1 MGVNLLMLATIKQCI
16 SDLQADTSSFQ
27 QYFTN
32 YVMEV
37 QDRNIDQELAYM
49 LTHNVVDVQFVDR
62 AITDAFKGM
71 M

>member
-1 MGVNLLMLATIKQCI
+1 MLATIKRSI
-16 SDLQADTSSFQ
+16 SEVQADTSSFQ

-32 YVMEV
+32 YVMDV

-62 AITDAFKGM
+62 AITDAFKGVM
-71 M
+71 

>member
-1 MGVNLLMLATIKQCI
+1 MNLLMLATIKQCI
-16 SDLQADTSSFQ
+16 SDLQTDTTSFQ

>member
-1 MGVNLLMLATIKQCI
+1 MLATIKQCI
-16 SDLQADTSSFQ
+16 SDLQADTGSFQ

-49 LTHNVVDVQFVDR
+49 LTHNVVDVQLVDR

>member
-1 MGVNLLMLATIKQCI
+1 MNLLMLATIKQSI
-16 SDLQADTSSFQ
+16 SEVQADTSSFQ

-62 AITDAFKGM
+62 AITDAFKGVM
-71 M
+71 

>member
-1 MGVNLLMLATIKQCI
+1 MLATIKQCI
-16 SDLQADTSSFQ
+16 SGLQADTRSFQ

-49 LTHNVVDVQFVDR
+49 LTHNVVDVELVDR

>member
-1 MGVNLLMLATIKQCI
+1 MDLLMLATIKQCI
-16 SDLQADTSSFQ
+16 SDLQIDTSSFQ
-27 QYFTN
+27 QYFTD
-32 YVMEV
+32 YVIEV

-62 AITDAFKGM
+62 AITDAFRGM

>member
-1 MGVNLLMLATIKQCI
+1 MGVDLLMLATIKQYI

>member
-1 MGVNLLMLATIKQCI
+1 MLATIKQSICEV
-16 SDLQADTSSFQ
+16 QADTSSFQ

-62 AITDAFKGM
+62 AITDAFKGVM
-71 M
+71 

>member
-1 MGVNLLMLATIKQCI
+1 MNLLMLATIKQGI

-49 LTHNVVDVQFVDR
+49 LTHNVVDVQLVDR